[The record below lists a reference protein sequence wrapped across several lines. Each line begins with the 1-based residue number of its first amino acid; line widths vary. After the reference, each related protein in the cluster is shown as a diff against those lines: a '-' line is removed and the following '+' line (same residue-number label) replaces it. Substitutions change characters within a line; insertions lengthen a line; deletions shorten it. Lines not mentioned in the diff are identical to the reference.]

1 MIKDILTEDLILTDA
16 DAKDWRDAVRLCGEL
31 LVDQGKVNEAFIQTM
46 IDVIETYGPYMILV
60 EGVAFFHG
68 KPGSDVKEACLSL
81 VTFKHKIVFDD
92 FENQEIDCAFG
103 FGAVDSDSH
112 MAMIMSLASLLQDTE
127 FINLI
132 RNHGSKAE
140 IAAMLKKY

>member
-127 FINLI
+127 FTI
-132 RNHGSKAE
+132 
-140 IAAMLKKY
+140 